1 MIECPIMCNTSEMFC
16 VWYSCIAKSMMLPPL
31 PSAKSYHTFLVKSTL
46 NDAVF
51 SVCSG
56 DKYHHLFPFLFIG
69 SYPLLARKL
78 DIWIAF
84 ISCIVIM

>member
-1 MIECPIMCNTSEMFC
+1 
-16 VWYSCIAKSMMLPPL
+16 MMLPPL

-56 DKYHHLFPFLFIG
+56 DKYHHLFPF
-69 SYPLLARKL
+69 SVY
-78 DIWIAF
+78 WF
-84 ISCIVIM
+84 ISLACEEVGYLDCLYFLYSHNASDFVEMLSC